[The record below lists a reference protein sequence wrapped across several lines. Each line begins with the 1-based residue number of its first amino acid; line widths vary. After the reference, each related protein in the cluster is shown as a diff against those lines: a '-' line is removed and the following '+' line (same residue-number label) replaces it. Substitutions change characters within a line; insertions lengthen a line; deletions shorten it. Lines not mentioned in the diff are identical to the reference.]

1 MRKWIVVVV
10 VAVVVAVVYEA
21 WTGHMRWHGA

>member
-1 MRKWIVVVV
+1 MRKWIVVVIGL
-10 VAVVVAVVYEA
+10 AVVVVVYEA